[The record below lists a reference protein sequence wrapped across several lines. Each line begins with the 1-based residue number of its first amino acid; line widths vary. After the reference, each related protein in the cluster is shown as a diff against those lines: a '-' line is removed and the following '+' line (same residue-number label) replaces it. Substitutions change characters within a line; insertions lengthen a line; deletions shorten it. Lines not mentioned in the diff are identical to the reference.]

1 LNLFFRKKLCT
12 ILFLL
17 FLPLPL
23 LGADNDSGYIPLLK
37 KRGSGNY
44 AVTGRVKGAKRPAR
58 RRKKFDFDRPSLRGY
73 LKESSARPLLGSIPP
88 VSGTWNV
95 AVIRIG
101 FMTDRDDNL
110 SSINT
115 GGEFMLLS
123 DSTAIIDPPPHNKA
137 YFNSHME
144 GLKNYYHFQSGGR
157 LDITW
162 EIFPAEEDSS
172 YKLTDV
178 ADYGPGYYGG
188 WTTEKLV
195 GFLTDALTLT
205 EVENDINYTEFDAI
219 VLVHSGADLQSDVNN
234 DSPNDIPSF
243 FARLGDDD
251 QITVEGGAKVI
262 TDCSVIPE
270 TGIQDD
276 YYGGIAAVLAHE
288 FGHQLGLPDLYNTYT
303 GSPSVG
309 VWDNMDSGGQMN
321 AVIEDPS
328 DGEIYVV
335 SGVIPGGLSAWSRY
349 YMGWIDVVD
358 TVEVFDSSIDLRAVE
373 KFPSEIV
380 RVDIS
385 NDEYYL
391 IENRCCEINGETT
404 YFVPDTLTSVIVGL
418 GHVKKDG
425 LLKLTNE
432 YDVLLPTESDMISTE
447 TGPGLLI
454 WHIDERV
461 IAERWNE
468 NIINTGDIFGVR
480 LMEANE
486 FFDLGDPS
494 SWYGLGWYDDAYYE
508 GNNSHFSDPFAWSN
522 LNAASGV
529 SVENISARDTLMTF
543 GAGVRALRTSITIA
557 ADTALS
563 EAGAVTLE
571 NPRDLLAVDVLG
583 RGWLSGSPDPV
594 FSLGEEPVT
603 PAAFADS
610 FSSEESAVVIAD
622 KTGAINV
629 FSTAGWNQFSGWPV
643 DAEGIS
649 THPAILKMND
659 GLFIAAADTAGRI
672 LIYDSA
678 GNLSRSRQL
687 SGRAGNIANMAVCE
701 DRNHFAEKLIYLSGD
716 LTGGTDVNLNWWDL
730 QSDSVDSL
738 SLPLRAEETA
748 GDAVLLAGDIMPDRA
763 GIEVYVVIMSRG
775 RIILCSKEGIVSSRE
790 IGKGIESLPLI
801 TDINGDSSLDL
812 VCTEGEV
819 IYASGPSGADITGWP
834 RNINEMHITTFREHI
849 ALPLSAAST
858 GDESYIIAVTENGLL
873 YTLDHKGEFAGG
885 GYPERIAASITQP
898 VELTAGESGEGLITY
913 IDLLENPEGAYYSRR
928 PEETA
933 AESREGPFS
942 SEDISVSWSAVFGNR
957 RRTSFAASVER
968 WSEPAEDWENMA
980 KLIIYPNPSC
990 GGLVGFHFSAP
1001 SGAEARLQV
1010 FDIRGEIVLEK
1021 SKVCLG
1027 GEEHGFSVTGMSDK
1041 AAGIYIGR
1049 VVIKAE
1055 GKSTEITDKFAIV
1068 K

>member
-1 LNLFFRKKLCT
+1 MNLFFRKKLYI

-23 LGADNDSGYIPLLK
+23 LGLDNDSGYIPLLK
-37 KRGSGNY
+37 KRVSGNY
-44 AVTGRVKGAKRPAR
+44 AVTGRVKGVKRPAR
-58 RRKKFDFDRPSLRGY
+58 RRKKFNFDRPSGRGFS
-73 LKESSARPLLGSIPP
+73 KEPLSRPLLGSIPP
-88 VSGTWNV
+88 VSGTWRV
-95 AVIRIG
+95 AVIRVG
-101 FMTDRDDNL
+101 FKTDRDDDL
-110 SSINT
+110 SSIET
-115 GGEFMLLS
+115 GGEFMLQP
-123 DSTAIIDPPPHNKA
+123 DSTVIIDPPPHNKA

-162 EIFPAEEDSS
+162 EIFPVEEDSS
-172 YKLTDV
+172 YKLTDI

-195 GFLTDALTLT
+195 EFLRDALTVT
-205 EVENDINYTEFDAI
+205 EADNDIDFTEFDAI
-219 VLVHSGADLQSDVNN
+219 VLAHAGADLQSDVNN

-243 FARLGDDD
+243 FARLGEDDY
-251 QITVEGGAKVI
+251 ITVEGGAKVI

-270 TGIQDD
+270 TGLQDD

-321 AVIEDPS
+321 AVIADPS
-328 DGEIYVV
+328 NGEIYVV

-349 YMGWIDVVD
+349 YMGWIDEVD
-358 TVEVFDSSIDLRAVE
+358 TLEAFNSSIDLRAVE
-373 KFPSEIV
+373 KSPSEII

-391 IENRCCEINGETT
+391 IENRCCEINGEMT

-418 GHVKKDG
+418 GHIINGDS
-425 LLKLTNE
+425 LKLTNE
-432 YDVLLPTESDMISTE
+432 YDVLLPTASDTISTE

-454 WHIDERV
+454 WHIDERL

-486 FFDLGDPS
+486 FFDLGDPT

-508 GNNSHFSDPFAWSN
+508 GNNSFFSDPFAWSN
-522 LNAASGV
+522 LNVASGV
-529 SVENISARDTLMTF
+529 SVENISGRDTLMTF

-563 EAGAVTLE
+563 EMGIVTLE
-571 NPRDLLAVDVLG
+571 KPRDVLVVDVLG
-583 RGWLSGSPDPV
+583 RGWLADSPAPV
-594 FSLGEEPVT
+594 FSLGEAPVT
-603 PAAFADS
+603 PVAFADS
-610 FSSEESAVVIAD
+610 FSLGESAVVIAD
-622 KTGAINV
+622 KTGVINA
-629 FSTAGWNQFSGWPV
+629 FSTLSWNQFSGWPV
-643 DAEGIS
+643 ETEGIS
-649 THPAILKMND
+649 THPVVLKKD
-659 GLFIAAADTAGRI
+659 EGVYIAVADTTGRV
-672 LIYDSA
+672 LIFDST

-701 DRNHFAEKLIYLSGD
+701 DQNHYADKLIYLSGD
-716 LTGGTDVNLNWWDL
+716 LSGAADVNLNWWDFEL
-730 QSDSVDSL
+730 DSVDSL

-748 GDAVLLAGDIMPDRA
+748 GDAVLLAGDILPDRS

-775 RIILCSKEGIVSSRE
+775 QIILCSKEGIVSSRE

-801 TDINGDSSLDL
+801 IDINGDSSLDL

-819 IYASGPSGADITGWP
+819 IYASGPSGADLTGWP

-849 ALPLSAAST
+849 ASPLSAAST

-898 VELTAGESGEGLITY
+898 VELTAGEDNEGLITY
-913 IDLLENPEGAYYSRR
+913 IDLLENGDGTYYSRR

-933 AESREGPFS
+933 VESREGPFS
-942 SEDISVSWSAVFGNR
+942 SEDISLSWSAVFGNR
-957 RRTSFAASVER
+957 RRTSFAVSGER

-980 KLIIYPNPSC
+980 NLIIYPNPSS
-990 GGLVGFHFSAP
+990 GKLVGFHFSAP

-1010 FDIRGEIVLEK
+1010 FNILGEIILEK
-1021 SKVCLG
+1021 TKICIG

-1041 AAGIYIGR
+1041 AAGVYIGR
-1049 VVIKAE
+1049 VVIKSE
-1055 GKSTEITDKFAIV
+1055 GKSAEIIDKFAIV